1 MRITEGGSMTLSE
14 RALSFAIRAH
24 AGQMRKSEKDK
35 PYVIHP
41 IIVGLLLKKYG
52 FDDNVIAAGYLH
64 DVVEETDYTIDDIAR
79 LFGGDVASLVMTAT
93 EVDSS
98 LSWKERKTQQ
108 IKATANMPERN
119 AAIICADKIA
129 NVEDLRMERRK
140 NGGINFSNFHAD
152 ESEQRWF
159 FESMYKELNKI
170 IDNPIVDRL
179 YNSIIDVFDR
189 EYDPEF
195 DYSDEFLRMNR
206 ISGYQEDLMKLK
218 TIIGDT
224 KPYIIEF
231 AGTPKS
237 GKTSMMTLFK
247 DFFENA
253 EFKVRVIDEQRA
265 YKRYQEEFIRN
276 KASISTVEK
285 NLLISSAIQEDLMQ
299 DIVGNKDVIL
309 VENSIFDTLTFIKIL
324 LDRGCINEEEFNAY
338 CSMYMEDLKS
348 LINHVVICYTSPEM
362 VRERIINSSISYGDM
377 LKTERLST
385 VYEPLEYN
393 EAMKNFE
400 SLITSASVVDTTK
413 LSVKES
419 SLVVAEK
426 LLPVMRKEYVL
437 KLKKYL
443 DEKSKMDL

>member
-1 MRITEGGSMTLSE
+1 MGITEGGSMTLSE

-41 IIVGLLLKKYG
+41 IIVGLILKKYG
-52 FDDNVIAAGYLH
+52 FDDNVVAAGYLH

-108 IKATANMPERN
+108 IKATANMPKRN

-140 NGGINFSNFHAD
+140 NGGVDYSNFRAD

-159 FESMYKELNKI
+159 FESMYNELYKI

-195 DYSDEFLRMNR
+195 DYSDDFFRMNR

-231 AGTPKS
+231 AGTQKS
-237 GKTSMMTLFK
+237 GKTSMMTLAVTLHNIP
-247 DFFENA
+247 EGMAVGVALAGAICGNSTITITA
-253 EFKVRVIDEQRA
+253 AIA
-265 YKRYQEEFIRN
+265 L
-276 KASISTVEK
+276 SIG
-285 NLLISSAIQEDLMQ
+285 IAIQNFPEGAIISMPLKEQ
-299 DIVGNKDVIL
+299 GNSKTKSFLYGTLSGIVEPIFGLLTIFLTSIVVPILPYLLSFASGAMIYVVVEELIPESQIGKHSNLGTIGFSIGFIIMMILDVAL
-309 VENSIFDTLTFIKIL
+309 
-324 LDRGCINEEEFNAY
+324 G
-338 CSMYMEDLKS
+338 
-348 LINHVVICYTSPEM
+348 
-362 VRERIINSSISYGDM
+362 
-377 LKTERLST
+377 
-385 VYEPLEYN
+385 
-393 EAMKNFE
+393 
-400 SLITSASVVDTTK
+400 
-413 LSVKES
+413 
-419 SLVVAEK
+419 
-426 LLPVMRKEYVL
+426 
-437 KLKKYL
+437 
-443 DEKSKMDL
+443 